1 VLINSVISSLPM
13 FMLSFFEVLK
23 GVLEKIDYF
32 RSRFFWQNDSQR
44 KKYRHTEWNIV
55 CQPKDQGGLRV

>member
-1 VLINSVISSLPM
+1 M